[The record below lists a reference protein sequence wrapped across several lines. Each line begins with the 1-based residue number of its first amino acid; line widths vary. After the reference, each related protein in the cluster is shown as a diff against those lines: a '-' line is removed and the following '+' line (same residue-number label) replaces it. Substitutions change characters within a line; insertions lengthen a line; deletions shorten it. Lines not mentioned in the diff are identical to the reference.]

1 MEKENVMAVGDYYND
16 TEMFRAA
23 GISVAVKNAP
33 EDITAVTTY
42 VISREAEHG
51 AAAEAI
57 ERFALR

>member
-33 EDITAVTTY
+33 EDITAVTTT
-42 VISREAEHG
+42 SSHARLNTAQPP
-51 AAAEAI
+51 
-57 ERFALR
+57 RQ